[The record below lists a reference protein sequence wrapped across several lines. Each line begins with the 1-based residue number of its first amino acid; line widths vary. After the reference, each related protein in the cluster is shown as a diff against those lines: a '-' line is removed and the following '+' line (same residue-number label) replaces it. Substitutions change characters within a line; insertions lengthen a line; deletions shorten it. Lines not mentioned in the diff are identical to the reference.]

1 MEGGGGQDPM
11 SLYPRPQSS
20 TSLSPPNP
28 GLVIPQPINPRLP
41 AAMQLHSGGG
51 AGGNR
56 KYQCK
61 MCPQVTI
68 IKEEQFDK

>member
-1 MEGGGGQDPM
+1 MGMEGGQDPM
-11 SLYPRPQSS
+11 GLYPRPQSS

-41 AAMQLHSGGG
+41 TAMQLHNGGG
-51 AGGNR
+51 GR

-61 MCPQVTI
+61 MCPQV
-68 IKEEQFDK
+68 QG